1 MGTFFHAM
9 TLFPDVQQR
18 AKQELDTVIGCE
30 RLITYKDRPLL
41 PYVEAL
47 FREVMRWRP
56 VVPLSVAYAGTS
68 DDVYKGYYIP
78 KGAQSRIQIRSSNQ
92 RPVYAQDHR

>member
-1 MGTFFHAM
+1 MA
-9 TLFPDVQQR
+9 LFPDVQQR
-18 AKQELDTVIGCE
+18 AKQELDAVIGCD

-41 PYVEAL
+41 LYVEAL

-56 VVPLSVAYAGTS
+56 VVPLSVAHAGTS

-78 KGAQSRIQIRSSNQ
+78 KGAIHVMFTNTQIYIS
-92 RPVYAQDHR
+92 PIHRYNGSQ